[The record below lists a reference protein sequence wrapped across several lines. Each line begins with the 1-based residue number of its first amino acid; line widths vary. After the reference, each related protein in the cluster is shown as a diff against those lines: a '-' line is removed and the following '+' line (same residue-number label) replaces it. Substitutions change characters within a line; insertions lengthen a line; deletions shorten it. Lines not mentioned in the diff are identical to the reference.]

1 MTLFESS
8 LYKQAAERVRFR
20 LEEASKQ
27 EVEIF
32 GQPWWQKH
40 FVYGAAPHTLSTFK
54 TILGKMHLT
63 IAASTIDGKSA
74 EPLRM
79 NQGFES
85 IEQSMFTHA
94 HAFKLESDQIREM
107 IMMVNTATD
116 QNRERVVDYITNT
129 LWGITKEAV
138 NGVHARLDLI
148 ILSALSNA
156 GKFTFTADNDPQSP
170 FVGKTIDFGMNAS
183 HIAQVGSGNEWNEGN
198 KNIIDPLTE
207 IDDVISNSLVG
218 IEKILLD
225 RQTMNYIRKT
235 QAMQKYINSSL
246 YPNKPLSD
254 AMVNDWMSA
263 NGYPTFEVVERKIAI
278 QNGDALSTVSP
289 WKAGQLV
296 FIPQNQIGTI
306 ETRQS
311 DAELGMP
318 SDGVTYSHYG
328 RIEVRKFTQGERE
341 NSNYCEITKASI
353 TAAPSMDTIDNIF
366 VLDTTK

>member
-8 LYKQAAERVRFR
+8 LYQEAAERVRYR

-40 FVYGAAPHTLSTFK
+40 FVYGATPHTLSNFK

-94 HAFKLESDQIREM
+94 HSFKLESDQIREM
-107 IMMVNTATD
+107 IMLVNTATD
-116 QNRERVVDYITNT
+116 NNRERVIDYITNT
-129 LWGITKEAV
+129 LFGITKEAV
-138 NGVHARLDLI
+138 NGVHARLDYI

-156 GKFTFTADNDPQSP
+156 GKFTFTAENDPQSP
-170 FVGKTIDFGMNAS
+170 FVGKTIDFGMPSSNYAE
-183 HIAQVGSGNEWNEGN
+183 VGTGNEWIEAN
-198 KNIIDPLTE
+198 KDIIDPLKE
-207 IDDVISNSLVG
+207 IDDITSNSIVDLK
-218 IEKILLD
+218 KILVD

-235 QAMQKYINSSL
+235 KAMQSYINSTL
-246 YPNKPLSD
+246 YPTKPLSESII
-254 AMVNDWMSA
+254 NDWLSA
-263 NGYPTFEVVERKIAI
+263 NGYPVFEVVERKVAV
-278 QNGDALSTVSP
+278 QNGDSLATQTP
-289 WKAGQLV
+289 WKTGQLV
-296 FIPQNQIGTI
+296 FLPEEQIGTI

-311 DAELGMP
+311 DAELGME
-318 SDGVTYSHYG
+318 SEGVKYSNYG

-341 NSNYCEITKASI
+341 NTNYCEITKASI

-366 VLDTTK
+366 VLNTQK

>member
-40 FVYGAAPHTLSTFK
+40 FVYGVAPHTLSTFK

-94 HAFKLESDQIREM
+94 HSFKLESDQIREM

-116 QNRERVVDYITNT
+116 QNRERVIDYITNT
-129 LWGITKEAV
+129 LFGITREAV

-148 ILSALSNA
+148 ILSALSNG
-156 GKFTFTADNDPQSP
+156 GKFTFTAENDPQSP
-170 FVGKTIDFGMNAS
+170 FVGKTIDFGMPAS
-183 HIAQVGSGNEWNEGN
+183 HIAEVGTGNEWNDGN
-198 KNIIDPLTE
+198 ITIIDPLKE
-207 IDDVISNSLVG
+207 IDDVVSNSIVKL
-218 IEKILLD
+218 EKILLD
-225 RQTMNYIRKT
+225 RKTMNYIRKT
-235 QAMQKYINSSL
+235 TAMQKYINSSL
-246 YPNKPLSD
+246 YPNKPLSET
-254 AMVNDWMSA
+254 MLNDWMSA
-263 NGYPTFEVVERKIAI
+263 NGYPVFEVVDRKVAV
-278 QNGDALSTVSP
+278 QNGDSLSTITP
-289 WKAGQLV
+289 WAAGQLV
-296 FIPQNQIGTI
+296 FLPQNQIGTI

-311 DAELGMP
+311 DAELGMA
-318 SDGVTYSHYG
+318 SEGVKYSNYG

-353 TAAPSMDTIDNIF
+353 TAAPSMDTIDNIY
-366 VLDTTK
+366 VLNTTK